1 MKNEAAQAQMQKQT
15 RNNKQNKKQAPQQKK
30 TLNQKQSQ
38 SHWQIQKPAQVKE
51 RDKSDES
58 DKSGK
63 SDKITIAYRIKTLR
77 EYKNLTQEELAERAG
92 YHDKSSISKIENSG
106 DNISLKKVN
115 KIAEALDVLPSKLLG
130 DDETDTRIQVL
141 ADAAEKDREKIPQE
155 LRDKLD
161 KFNKLLRD
169 YKKDL
174 DHTRK
179 LVDEIKKKDEY
190 KELTETFD
198 DAMDQLE
205 SKSDIL
211 GSLLGKLE
219 STIKYSPSTEDIPD
233 APEDTGD

>member
-1 MKNEAAQAQMQKQT
+1 MKKETAQTK
-15 RNNKQNKKQAPQQKK
+15 KQNK
-30 TLNQKQSQ
+30 
-38 SHWQIQKPAQVKE
+38 AQ
-51 RDKSDES
+51 DEE
-58 DKSGK
+58 
-63 SDKITIAYRIKTLR
+63 ITIAYRIKTLR

-92 YHDKSSISKIENSG
+92 YSDKSSISKIENSG
-106 DNISLKKVN
+106 NDISLKKVN
-115 KIAEALDVLPSKLLG
+115 RIAEALDVPPGKLLG

>member
-1 MKNEAAQAQMQKQT
+1 MKKETAQTK
-15 RNNKQNKKQAPQQKK
+15 KQNK
-30 TLNQKQSQ
+30 
-38 SHWQIQKPAQVKE
+38 AQ
-51 RDKSDES
+51 DEE
-58 DKSGK
+58 
-63 SDKITIAYRIKTLR
+63 ITIAYRIKTLR

-92 YHDKSSISKIENSG
+92 YSDKSSISKIENSKN
-106 DNISLKKVN
+106 NISLKKVK
-115 KIAEALDVLPSKLLG
+115 KIAEALDVPPAKLLG

-219 STIKYSPSTEDIPD
+219 STIKHSPSTGDTPD